1 MKPAAT
7 APPGEEIRMFSL
19 RPAFE
24 IRGRKSKGW
33 RAVAGKFFHLPPLL
47 VEVAAVLISV
57 SKR

>member
-1 MKPAAT
+1 
-7 APPGEEIRMFSL
+7 MFSL
-19 RPAFE
+19 RPALE